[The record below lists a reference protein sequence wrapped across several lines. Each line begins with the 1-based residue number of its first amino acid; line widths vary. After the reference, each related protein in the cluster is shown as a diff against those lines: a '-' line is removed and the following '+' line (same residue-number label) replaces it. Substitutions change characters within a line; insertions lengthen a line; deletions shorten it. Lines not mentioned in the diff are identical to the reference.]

1 MYSNT
6 RSYAHLGAQSSMI
19 LPELYA
25 SSPFVL
31 SFELFPPKT
40 DAGMDNLLENL
51 RRLLAFHPDF
61 VTCTYGAGGGTRSK
75 TLETLAHV
83 QKLSDVP
90 VASHLTCVC
99 ATVDELK
106 AYLATAAEQG
116 IENIVAIRGDA
127 PEGAERFEAVEGG
140 LSYGSD
146 LVSLIRDNGNTFGI
160 AVGGYPE
167 VHPEAEGENVD
178 LQHLKHKVDC
188 GADVVVTQLFYNN
201 DSFFRFRDQCS
212 AVGID
217 VPIVPGLLP
226 VTSFKQ
232 IKRIT
237 ALCGAALPM
246 DFQNALENCGDD
258 SEAQFEIGTEQAT
271 QQASELIEAGVPGI
285 HFYVLNK
292 SRATSSVLNNLELP
306 SR

>member
-1 MYSNT
+1 MT
-6 RSYAHLGAQSSMI
+6 LAEI
-19 LPELYA
+19 YA

-40 DAGMDNLLENL
+40 VKGEEDLVQNL
-51 RRLLAFHPDF
+51 RRLLEFHPDY
-61 VTCTYGAGGGTRSK
+61 VTCTYGAGGSTRAK
-75 TLETLAHV
+75 TLETLARV
-83 QKLSDVP
+83 QELSDVP
-90 VASHLTCVC
+90 VATHLTCVG

-106 AYLATAAEQG
+106 DYLAAAADQG

-127 PEGAERFEAVEGG
+127 PEGDDRFEAVEGG

-146 LVSLIRDNGNTFGI
+146 LVSLIRGNGWNFGI

-167 VHPEAEGENVD
+167 IHPEAENENAD
-178 LQHLKHKVDC
+178 LGHLQHKVDC
-188 GADVVVTQLFYNN
+188 GADVVITQLFYNN
-201 DSFFRFRDQCS
+201 DRFFRFRDRCS

-232 IKRIT
+232 IKRI
-237 ALCGAALPM
+237 ASLCGAALPQ

-258 SEAQFEIGTEQAT
+258 TEAQFEAGTEQAT
-271 QQASELIEAGVPGI
+271 RQAAELIEAGVPGI

-292 SRATSSVLNNLELP
+292 SRATSTVLNGLHLP
-306 SR
+306 PR